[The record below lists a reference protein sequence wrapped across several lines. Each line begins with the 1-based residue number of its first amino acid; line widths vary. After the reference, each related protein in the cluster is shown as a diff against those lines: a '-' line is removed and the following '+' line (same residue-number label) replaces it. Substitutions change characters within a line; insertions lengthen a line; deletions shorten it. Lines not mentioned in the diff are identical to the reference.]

1 MEDMTYG
8 EAMIRR
14 LRNLK
19 MFKGK
24 SDEEIRQ
31 YLASREPNPQKLAFE
46 GELSEQKSV
55 ATKEAPPP
63 ETPED
68 VRYERKF
75 RSKLKTL
82 QTEYS
87 IDMNDANDADALRSL
102 VRLALQLEA
111 VDQQI
116 RDLQTNVKNLDSRTL
131 KNLGDYQRSVQTS
144 ITELQDRLGIA
155 RKQRKEK
162 QVDDIPK
169 YIADLQ
175 QKVKDFWEGKTVA
188 VRCEK
193 DQIEL
198 LRFWINFPKLENEG
212 TFKLTCW
219 KCKEII
225 VYSL

>member
-1 MEDMTYG
+1 MEDITYS
-8 EAMIRR
+8 EAMLRR

-19 MFKGK
+19 MFRGK
-24 SDEEIRQ
+24 SDDEIRE
-31 YLASREPNPQKLAFE
+31 YLASREPSSKPAVVPKVALPKDPTVPSE
-46 GELSEQKSV
+46 EL
-55 ATKEAPPP
+55 PD
-63 ETPED
+63 D
-68 VRYERKF
+68 VKYERKF
-75 RSKLKTL
+75 RAKLRTL
-82 QTEYS
+82 QQEYA

-102 VRLALQLEA
+102 VRLAMQLEA
-111 VDQQI
+111 VDMKI
-116 RDLQTNVKNLDSRTL
+116 RDLQNMKDIDSRTL

-175 QKVKDFWEGKTVA
+175 TRVKNFWDGKTVA

-198 LRFWINFPKLENEG
+198 LRFWLNFPKLENKA
-212 TFKLTCW
+212 TFELTCW
-219 KCKEII
+219 KCKERVI
-225 VYSL
+225 YSL

>member
-1 MEDMTYG
+1 MEDYS

-24 SDEEIRQ
+24 TDDEIKE
-31 YLASREPNPQKLAFE
+31 YLAGREGAEKP
-46 GELSEQKSV
+46 KSLV
-55 ATKEAPPP
+55 TTTVASPPATKPPLTAEA
-63 ETPED
+63 ED
-68 VRYERKF
+68 DAKYDRKF
-75 RSKLKTL
+75 GVKLRSL
-82 QTEYS
+82 QREYAV
-87 IDMNDANDADALRSL
+87 DMNDANDADALRSL
-102 VRLALQLEA
+102 VRLAMQLES

-116 RDLQTNVKNLDSRTL
+116 RKLSTAPSADSRTL
-131 KNLGDYQRSVQTS
+131 KNLGDYQRSVQMS

-169 YIADLQ
+169 YIESLQ
-175 QKVKDFWEGKTVA
+175 VKVKKFWEGKTVA

-198 LRFWINFPKLENEG
+198 LRFWVNFPNLNNSGNFELE
-212 TFKLTCW
+212 CW
-219 KCKEII
+219 KCKERVI
-225 VYSL
+225 YSL